1 MDQGL
6 LTKSQHCCLTNVDLS
21 RLNSVTEEGETAAF
35 AILSTPN
42 RFGKPLCEKLAG
54 PPNTHR
60 RRTQPSDFTQRGVDT

>member
-6 LTKSQHCCLTNVDLS
+6 LTNKQYCCFTSVDLS

-54 PPNTHR
+54 PLNTPPPHP
-60 RRTQPSDFTQRGVDT
+60 TF